1 MSKIALIAEFE
12 VKPDHR
18 DAFQKLMRTH
28 GQAALDHEPGCLQF
42 DVAVPRDNPNQVFL
56 YEIYRDE
63 KALDDHMSSPGL
75 AATRGSYAHM
85 IAAKRVTISR
95 VL

>member
-12 VKPDHR
+12 VKPEHR

-28 GQAALDHEPGCLQF
+28 AQAAPDQEPGCLQF
-42 DVAVPRDNPNQVFL
+42 DVAVPRDEPSRVFL
-56 YEIYRDE
+56 YEIYRDGA
-63 KALDDHMSSPGL
+63 ALDDHMNSPVL

-85 IAAKRVTISR
+85 IRKKRVTICR

>member
-18 DAFQKLMRTH
+18 DAFQKLMRMH
-28 GQAALDHEPGCLQF
+28 AQAALDHEPGCLQF
-42 DVAVPRDNPNQVFL
+42 DVAVPRDDPSRVFL
-56 YEIYRDE
+56 YEIYRDGA
-63 KALDDHMSSPGL
+63 ALDNHMNSPGL
-75 AATRGSYAHM
+75 TETRKSYAHM
-85 IAAKRVTISR
+85 ICEKRVTICR